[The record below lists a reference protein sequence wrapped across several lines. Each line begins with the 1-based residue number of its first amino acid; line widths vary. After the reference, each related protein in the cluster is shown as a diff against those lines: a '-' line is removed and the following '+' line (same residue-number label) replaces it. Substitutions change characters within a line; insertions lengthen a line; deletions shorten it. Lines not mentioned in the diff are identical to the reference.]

1 MSAEEATKAPTDV
14 AVDNGNIRANYDE
27 TVDTFDALN
36 LKDSL
41 LRGVFGHGFEFPSTI
56 QQRAILPIMSGRD
69 VLAQS
74 QSGTGKTATFA
85 IGALQRI
92 DEHKKNTQALIL
104 APTRELALQIQ
115 SVVHNLGEFMDVS
128 CHACIGGT
136 SLDADLEAFRNGAQI
151 VVGTPGRVFDVINR
165 NMLDTRHIK
174 MFILD
179 EADEML
185 SRGFKEQIY
194 NIFLRMP
201 ENFQNVLMSA
211 TMPPE
216 VLTVTK
222 EFMKDPLTILVK
234 KDELTLEG
242 IKQFFIDVNEEKYKI
257 VTLCDI
263 YETVTVSQA
272 VIFCNTRASCEA
284 VRDALVDNNFVVSMI
299 HGDMDQAQRDVIM
312 NEFRTGSS
320 RILIATDLIARGIDV
335 QQVSV
340 VINFDLPHDLAS
352 YLHRV
357 GRGGRF
363 GRRGVAINLVTE
375 ETKDQL
381 RMIEQYYSTSIE
393 EMPTDIAAYL

>member
-1 MSAEEATKAPTDV
+1 
-14 AVDNGNIRANYDE
+14 
-27 TVDTFDALN
+27 
-36 LKDSL
+36 
-41 LRGVFGHGFEFPSTI
+41 
-56 QQRAILPIMSGRD
+56 MSGSD

-92 DEHKKNTQALIL
+92 DEKKKQTQALIL

-115 SVVHNLGEFMDVS
+115 SVVHNLGEFMDVR

-136 SLDADLEAFRNGAQI
+136 SLDADLDAFRSGAQI

-201 ENFQNVLMSA
+201 KDFQNVLMSA

-216 VLTVTK
+216 VLDVTK
-222 EFMKDPLTILVK
+222 EFMKNPVTILVK

-242 IKQFFIDVNEEKYKI
+242 IKQFFIDVNQEQYKI
-257 VTLCDI
+257 ITLCDI
-263 YETVTVSQA
+263 YETITVSQA
-272 VIFCNTRASCEA
+272 VIFCNTRTSCER
-284 VRDALVDNNFVVSMI
+284 VKEALEDNNFVVSMI
-299 HGDMDQAQRDVIM
+299 HGDMDQSQRDLIM

-320 RILIATDLIARGIDV
+320 RILIATDLLARGIDV

-363 GRRGVAINLVTE
+363 GRRGVAINLVTD
-375 ETKDQL
+375 ETKTQL
-381 RMIEQYYSTSIE
+381 RQIEQYYSTSIE
-393 EMPTDIAAYL
+393 EMPSDIASYL

>member
-1 MSAEEATKAPTDV
+1 MSAEGAPKNEISV
-14 AVDNGNIRANYDE
+14 ENGNIRSNYE
-27 TVDTFDALN
+27 ESVDSFDALN
-36 LKDSL
+36 LKDEL
-41 LRGVFGHGFEFPSTI
+41 LRGVFGHGFEAPSTI
-56 QQRAILPIMSGRD
+56 QQRAILPIMSGSD

-92 DEHKKNTQALIL
+92 DEKKKQTQALIL

-115 SVVHNLGEFMDVS
+115 SVVHNLGEFMDVR

-136 SLDADLEAFRNGAQI
+136 SLDADLDAFRSGAQI

-201 ENFQNVLMSA
+201 KDFQNVLMSA

-216 VLTVTK
+216 VLDVTK
-222 EFMKDPLTILVK
+222 EFMKNPVTILVK

-242 IKQFFIDVNEEKYKI
+242 IKQFFIDVNQEQYKI
-257 VTLCDI
+257 ITLCDI
-263 YETVTVSQA
+263 YETITVSQA
-272 VIFCNTRASCEA
+272 VIFCNTRTSCER
-284 VRDALVDNNFVVSMI
+284 VKEALEDNNFVVSMI
-299 HGDMDQAQRDVIM
+299 HGDMDQSQRDLIM

-320 RILIATDLIARGIDV
+320 RILIATDLLARGIDV

-363 GRRGVAINLVTE
+363 GRRGVAINLVTD
-375 ETKDQL
+375 ETKTQL
-381 RMIEQYYSTSIE
+381 RQIEQYYSTSIE
-393 EMPTDIAAYL
+393 EMPSDIASYL